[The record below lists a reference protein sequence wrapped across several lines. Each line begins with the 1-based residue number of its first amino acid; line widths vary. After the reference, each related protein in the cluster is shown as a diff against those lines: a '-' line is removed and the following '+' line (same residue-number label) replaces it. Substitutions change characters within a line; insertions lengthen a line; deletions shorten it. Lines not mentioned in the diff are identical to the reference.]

1 LAKGRRY
8 SRKRKRYVIL
18 LGAMILLLAYPLY
31 QWLSPPSAEEVMY
44 ATLRA
49 LQVGDVK
56 KLILLTH
63 PEEIR
68 SLNLTPEAVDALL
81 RTGVWRKGYL
91 RPHGKPMQA
100 LPRPPDMP
108 VWVVPMAQPPN
119 LNIPVYQANDGR
131 WYLSLSEMTAA
142 ANALAYRHDPTV
154 PSYWTVAERF
164 GVVGYYRQNMV
175 TGQRELVRRPGASG
189 TSSSRAA
196 E

>member
-56 KLILLTH
+56 TLILLTH

-91 RPHGKPMQA
+91 RPHGKPHAGASSPARHACVGCSNGTASQSQHPC
-100 LPRPPDMP
+100 LSGERRTL
-108 VWVVPMAQPPN
+108 VP
-119 LNIPVYQANDGR
+119 L
-131 WYLSLSEMTAA
+131 
-142 ANALAYRHDPTV
+142 
-154 PSYWTVAERF
+154 AERDD
-164 GVVGYYRQNMV
+164 
-175 TGQRELVRRPGASG
+175 SG
-189 TSSSRAA
+189 GKRAGLSP
-196 E
+196 

>member
-56 KLILLTH
+56 TLILLTH

-81 RTGVWRKGYL
+81 RTGVCVKVTSDRTANPCRRFLARQTCLCGLFQW
-91 RPHGKPMQA
+91 HS
-100 LPRPPDMP
+100 LP
-108 VWVVPMAQPPN
+108 
-119 LNIPVYQANDGR
+119 IST
-131 WYLSLSEMTAA
+131 SLSI
-142 ANALAYRHDPTV
+142 
-154 PSYWTVAERF
+154 
-164 GVVGYYRQNMV
+164 
-175 TGQRELVRRPGASG
+175 RRTTDAG
-189 TSSSRAA
+189 TSR
-196 E
+196 